1 VKKSVQKS
9 TSASDSVKF
18 LVIITLDHFHR
29 FSEFINASAHTH
41 DEGAAAVAE
50 SVDLRL
56 REEREKNLFPALSL
70 YSASYPRLDR
80 SARRRI
86 VNACASAIQTLWTVH
101 KELLRLVAG
110 PWVRPEASIFL
121 QECLEC
127 MTTKPVASLVL
138 TDRTTFHTET
148 PTGTPTIIGIPKI
161 YFGSPLSW
169 PNIAHELAH
178 NILVNRKLLARASE
192 KFASWS
198 YELASDYLAV
208 KILGPSFIAAWVES
222 LILQRFVVT
231 DVPTHPSLVRR
242 WAFVL
247 STMPRGWVSDPL
259 VSHCKNLVDCLTEA
273 NESTE
278 RKVVDR
284 LVPSVIESCPSC
296 QQPLPRIIDS
306 AGSTADYENLVRS
319 LPDELNGIPIT
330 DYALDTRTV
339 AQLSRQL
346 EEGLLASAVI
356 RGSQSLYRSV
366 RSMAAVPAHDRLIR
380 FEELV
385 KEVIQKPAR
394 IAQIVHAGWLF
405 KLRVLERRFD
415 ACVKSFDE
423 ARAKEFC
430 DQISAE
436 LSRVDEFLLASIN
449 TAHFHRAIEGLD
461 AAI

>member
-1 VKKSVQKS
+1 MKKPVRKS
-9 TSASDSVKF
+9 TPPSDSVKF

-29 FSEFINASAHTH
+29 FSEFLNASAHTH

-50 SVDLRL
+50 SVDLKL
-56 REEREKNLFPALSL
+56 REEREKNLYPALTL
-70 YSASYPRLDR
+70 YSASYPEFNGNT
-80 SARRRI
+80 RRRI

-101 KELLRLVAG
+101 KELLRLIAG
-110 PWVRPEASIFL
+110 PWVLPEASIFL

-161 YFGSPLSW
+161 YFGSPLTW

-242 WAFVL
+242 WDFVL

-259 VSHCKNLVDCLTEA
+259 ISHCKNLIDCLMEA

-278 RKVVDR
+278 RKVVDK
-284 LVPSVIESCPSC
+284 LVPSFIEKCPSC
-296 QQPLPRIIDS
+296 QQPLPRIFDS
-306 AGSTADYENLVRS
+306 AGSSAEYDSLVGS

-339 AQLSRQL
+339 AELSRQL
-346 EEGLLASAVI
+346 EEGILASAVI
-356 RGSQSLYRSV
+356 RGSRSLYQSV
-366 RSMAAVPAHDRLIR
+366 RSMAAIPARNRRIR
-380 FEELV
+380 FDELV

-405 KLRVLERRFD
+405 KLRLLERKFD
-415 ACVKSFDE
+415 ACVGSYDE
-423 ARAKEFC
+423 SRAKEFC

-436 LSRVDEFLLASIN
+436 LSRVNEFLLASIS

-461 AAI
+461 ATI